1 MKRIFKDKRGVA
13 IESALVFMAVIFFF
27 GILLTSIVSYAHIVN
42 RSNNKLQADRL
53 ALDQIGEDFLAT
65 TGAFTVPEGYQDTDN
80 NNENNILALSKA
92 GSDKVILYIEKDES
106 GNATVWRYSEKPTQI
121 ENE

>member
-53 ALDQIGEDFLAT
+53 ALDKIGEQFLAAT
-65 TGAFTVPEGYQDTDN
+65 DTFTVPEGYQDTDN

-92 GSDKVILYIEKDES
+92 GSDKVILYIVKDAS
-106 GNATVWRYSEKPTQI
+106 GNATTWRYSEP
-121 ENE
+121 